1 MEGNLPPTWRKVPL
15 SDVVHVSKGRRPEG
29 LGPKS
34 ELRTV
39 PYINIAGF
47 EHGVVTEYAPEQGL
61 ERITPDQTLLVW
73 DGARAGLVG
82 RTEISGY
89 AGSTLGIIS
98 PLVIDPGYLYYFLQS
113 KFLMLNSATKGAGIP
128 HIDPAVLNGLEF
140 PLAPLVDQRAIVRQL
155 DEGLNHLRTAVKE
168 VEGARRDAAKA
179 WAASL
184 AAAMRGDL
192 TSIYRDQAPA
202 VEDGAALRDRIS
214 RSRTEAQIATVPN
227 AETLTEL
234 PRSWIW
240 SSLGTCFDIVV
251 GGTPS
256 RRQPEYWGGNVPWVS
271 SGEVRFN
278 RIANTRE
285 AITKE
290 GLAHSSA
297 KLNPPGSVLL
307 GMIGQGKT
315 LGQVAILD
323 VEAASNQ
330 NCAAIRVAETAIP
343 PEYVF
348 YWMWSRYDATREAG
362 VGNSQP
368 ALNRTL
374 IHAMPLPLPPLDE
387 MRVIVSLLD
396 SARNQADQLE
406 VAVKRLLPAIDR
418 QRSSLFESA
427 FSGTLVRPVGGS
439 VEADSLIQEIRLAKS
454 NIKTKPRT
462 ERILGRPRKVT
473 KSIEDIL
480 RSEGGWLSAP
490 DLFHRSGVVDE
501 CTTETVETRF
511 RELML
516 LERAGKIDTEA
527 VLDDEGRK
535 ITDRIRLK

>member
-1 MEGNLPPTWRKVPL
+1 MEGHLPPTWRKVPL
-15 SDVVHVSKGRRPEG
+15 SDVIHVAKGRRPDG
-29 LGPKS
+29 LGPES

-47 EHGVVTEYAPEQGL
+47 ERGAVAEYAPEQGMK
-61 ERITPDQTLLVW
+61 RINPDQTLLVW

-82 RTEISGY
+82 RTDISGY

-98 PLVIDPGYLYYFLQS
+98 ALVVDPGYLYYFLQS
-113 KFLMLNSATKGAGIP
+113 KFVTLNSATKGAGIP
-128 HIDPAVLNGLEF
+128 HIDPVVLNGLEF
-140 PLAPLVDQRAIVRQL
+140 PLAPLADQRAIVRQL
-155 DEGLNHLRTAVKE
+155 DEGLAHLRTAVKE
-168 VEGARRDAAKA
+168 VEGARRDAARA
-179 WAASL
+179 WAAGL

-192 TSIYRDQAPA
+192 TAIYRDRAPA
-202 VEDGAALRDRIS
+202 VEDGAALRDRIC
-214 RSRTEAQIATVPN
+214 RSRKEASIATVPN
-227 AETLTEL
+227 TETLTEL
-234 PRSWIW
+234 PKSWIW

-256 RRQPEYWGGNVPWVS
+256 RRQPEYWGGEVPWVS

-285 AITKE
+285 AITSE
-290 GLAHSSA
+290 GLAHSST

-323 VEAASNQ
+323 VEAATNQ
-330 NCAAIRVAETAIP
+330 NCAAIRVSETDIP

-396 SARNQADQLE
+396 SARSQADQLE
-406 VAVKRLLPAIDR
+406 VAVKHLIPDIDR
-418 QRSSLFESA
+418 QRSSLLESA
-427 FSGTLVRPVGGS
+427 FSGTLVRPVSEPGA
-439 VEADSLIQEIRLAKS
+439 VDDLIKKISLAKIA
-454 NIKTKPRT
+454 IKLKPRT
-462 ERILGRPRKVT
+462 ERISRRPRSVSKN
-473 KSIEDIL
+473 IEDIL

-490 DLFHRSGVVDE
+490 ELFHRAGVVDE
-501 CTTETVETRF
+501 CPTEIVEARF

-516 LERAGKIDTEA
+516 LERADKIDTEA
-527 VLDDEGRK
+527 VLDDDGRK